1 MTAWEICRRDV
12 AVDASVGVCLQ
23 LPRRCRE
30 DQLGNSFEAM
40 CCLACFTVF
49 RGFWLSSLLRYVG
62 EGVVSNFTGGGFV
75 CSVCSSLFIDARH
88 NKGALDFSEANYF
101 RSQLLRLAP
110 QPPFEKTGMCAAP

>member
-1 MTAWEICRRDV
+1 MKMTAWEICRRDI

-30 DQLGNSFEAM
+30 NQLGNSSEAM

-62 EGVVSNFTGGGFV
+62 EGVVSNFTGGRGSYVVFA
-75 CSVCSSLFIDARH
+75 CHFL
-88 NKGALDFSEANYF
+88 
-101 RSQLLRLAP
+101 
-110 QPPFEKTGMCAAP
+110 